1 MTIMQVARAD
11 SNCMDCGFCK
21 YFACKWGSKCTGCG
35 ACVIGCPNNARELV
49 EVSGHRNTV
58 KVAIDGVDYQFP
70 ENITIL
76 KALEIIGC
84 KINLDHSHEEEGIH
98 APCRTGGCGEC
109 NVVVNGAV
117 KPSCV
122 TPVEDGMDIV
132 TDQSVIKSYPPQ
144 RIVTVLNKN
153 IHEMATMYGI
163 KEISFFMHGCNM
175 QCSACHNWN
184 LTFSNIDKPSTPDQL
199 VRQLFN
205 DNGEPGVNR
214 IGISGGEATL
224 NRRWLLEFIRKISTL
239 APKQVRIQLDTN
251 ASLLNSDYIEALIDA
266 GLTDI
271 SPDIK
276 AATLQGFQRLTGIN
290 DPAVADRYLNNTWQ
304 SVSYILEKCEGRLFT
319 VVGIPYHKDL
329 VTAEEL
335 YLTGKKLAGIKPD
348 VPVNLIE
355 YQPAF
360 RNRDLAAFTEDDSDK
375 AMQILLDAGL
385 KNVLCQSADDMP
397 MPVDPFDILFNEDC
411 SL

>member
-1 MTIMQVARAD
+1 VTIMQVARAN
-11 SNCMDCGFCK
+11 SNCIDCGFCK

-35 ACVIGCPNNARELV
+35 ACVISCPNTARELV
-49 EVSGHRNTV
+49 EVSNQRNTV
-58 KVAIDGVDYQFP
+58 KVTIDGIEYSVS

-76 KALEIIGC
+76 KALEIIGY
-84 KINLDHSHEEEGIH
+84 KINLDHFHGEEGIH
-98 APCRTGGCGEC
+98 APCGTGGCGEC
-109 NVVVNGAV
+109 NVVVNGV
-117 KPSCV
+117 IKPSCV
-122 TPVEDGMDIV
+122 TPVEDGMDII

-153 IHEMATMYGI
+153 VHEMAKIYGI
-163 KEISFFMHGCNM
+163 KEMSFFMHGCNM
-175 QCSACHNWN
+175 HCSACHNWN
-184 LTFSNIDKPSTPDQL
+184 LTYSNVDRPSTPDQL
-199 VRQLFN
+199 VHQLFIN
-205 DNGEPGVNR
+205 TSGPGVNR

-224 NRRWLLEFIRKISTL
+224 NRRWLLEFINKISTR
-239 APKQVRIQLDTN
+239 APDHLRIQLDTN
-251 ASLLNSDYIEALIDA
+251 GSLLTSDYIEALIDA

-276 AATLQGFQRLTGIN
+276 GATLQGFQQLTGIN
-290 DPAVADRYLNNTWQ
+290 DPAVAERYMDNTWQ
-304 SVSYILEKCEGRLFT
+304 GIGYILEKCEGRLFT

-335 YLTGKKLAGIKPD
+335 YLIGKKLAGINPE

-360 RNRDLAAFTEDDSDK
+360 RKRDLAPFTEDDTNN
-375 AMQILLDAGL
+375 AVQILHDAGL
-385 KNVLCQSADDMP
+385 RNVLCQSADDMP
-397 MPVDPFDILFNEDC
+397 MPVDPLDILFNEDC